1 MCAGLSIATSGD
13 ASALRTRVELKLRS
27 LQFEDDTTFIPTAQH
42 LRMPLDEFN
51 ECLVSESTPL
61 FGLWSFDSRAGSHY
75 GNAYRDTP
83 WSDARQMETALAS
96 MVLVAAPP
104 LPPPAPGRPA
114 AEVT

>member
-1 MCAGLSIATSGD
+1 MCAALSIGTSGD
-13 ASALRTRVELKLRS
+13 ASALCTRVEQLKLRS

-42 LRMPLDEFN
+42 LRMPLGEFN
-51 ECLVSESTPL
+51 ECLVSESIP
-61 FGLWSFDSRAGSHY
+61 LWSFDSRAGSHY

-96 MVLVAAPP
+96 MILVAAPP

>member
-1 MCAGLSIATSGD
+1 MCAALSIGTSGD

-61 FGLWSFDSRAGSHY
+61 WSFDSRAGSHY

-96 MVLVAAPP
+96 MILVAAPP